1 VKINKWDI
9 VKVRDTNQEAL
20 VLQIFKSGLYLLQ
33 LHDGSEIRLSKKQLD
48 LVKAYDPEA
57 GPFPLFRLEKAS

>member
-1 VKINKWDI
+1 MKINKWDI

-33 LHDGSEIRLSKKQLD
+33 LHDGSKIRLSKKQLD
-48 LVKAYDPEA
+48 LVKAYDPEECL
-57 GPFPLFRLEKAS
+57 FPLFIIEKAS